1 MATAKLAG
9 SEIGTRK
16 PAVNQIHSTPDTVAM
31 VGELFPPLGVYNR
44 GVLKGGG
51 KEGKYF
57 TSYLGKIPS
66 PASSSPFFR
75 NGKQ

>member
-44 GVLKGGG
+44 GVFKEGG
-51 KEGKYF
+51 KEGK
-57 TSYLGKIPS
+57 
-66 PASSSPFFR
+66 
-75 NGKQ
+75 